1 MKTIIIGALCA
12 ILGGTTAAF
21 AQTNHILGSGGPVVQ
36 LDAMCHRA
44 VVPEPGQTVE
54 EDINVLGQQVH
65 CLIRR
70 PDPFARCVKKLG
82 PAPAVEAGD
91 VHPNGFA
98 DWKGVNH
105 LQAYVASVADCASAK
120 LTE

>member
-1 MKTIIIGALCA
+1 MKTIMIGALCA

-21 AQTNHILGSGGPVVQ
+21 AQTNHILGSDGPVVQ

-70 PDPFARCVKKLG
+70 PDPFARCVRRLG
-82 PAPAVEAGD
+82 PAPAVHIVAKD
-91 VHPNGFA
+91 
-98 DWKGVNH
+98 DWVGVDK
-105 LQAYVASVADCASAK
+105 LQRYVASVGDCANAK
-120 LTE
+120 LTG